1 MLRAASVGDIGFVRA
16 ILDRPDNLDKLEGY
30 SNAQIA
36 AAICCAQTPVF
47 IWQRGT
53 EPTGFAWLARD
64 AAQIKLEEF
73 GVLTPGSGTG
83 RKMVAAL
90 LDHLRNDPTLDTL
103 WLYVAADNS
112 GAIRFYERFGFVR
125 GPIRP
130 AVWHRR
136 QGPIADA
143 LFMSRP
149 L

>member
-1 MLRAASVGDIGFVRA
+1 MLRGASVGDVGFLRA
-16 ILDRPDNLDKLEGY
+16 VLDRPDNLDKLEGY
-30 SNAQIA
+30 SDTQIA
-36 AAICCAQTPVF
+36 AAIDSAQTPVF
-47 IWQRGT
+47 IWEPGA

-64 AAQIKLEEF
+64 GARIKLEEF
-73 GVLTPGSGTG
+73 GVMTPGGGTG
-83 RKMVAAL
+83 RKMFAAL

-103 WLYVAADNS
+103 WLYVAADNG

-125 GPIRP
+125 GPIKP

-136 QGPIADA
+136 QGPVADA